1 MNWELEVLE
10 DAVRDL
16 EVAYRWYDGQKQGLG
31 EDMLEEFDN
40 TCSHLLQYPFA
51 FPLKHASCRQCP
63 LNRFP
68 YVVLYEVKGNSIV
81 VFSVFHTRKRP
92 VA

>member
-31 EDMLEEFDN
+31 EEMLEEFDN
-40 TCSHLLQYPFA
+40 TCLHLLHHPLA
-51 FPLKHASCRQCP
+51 FPQKHDKFRQCP

-68 YVVLYEVKGNSIV
+68 YVIHYEVTGDRIV
-81 VFSVFHTRKRP
+81 VFSVFHTSKKP